1 MIDLSL
7 VDAVDAEAIGAPGER
22 TFRVRARAGANRAA
36 LWMEKEQLA
45 ALGQAISRL
54 LAERSRARGR
64 PAEPAPEVLNFG
76 EPDVE
81 LQVVRLGLD
90 FLADTERVVILAD
103 DREALQQGD
112 TPAFRM
118 EITRAMALRL
128 IEDIP
133 AIVAA
138 GRPVCPLCGRPLEA
152 GGEHFCPRT
161 NGHSKDEPIPEA
173 ADDNDD

>member
-7 VDAVDAEAIGAPGER
+7 VDAVDAEAIGVPGQR
-22 TFRVRARAGANRAA
+22 TFRIRAQAGANRAA

-45 ALGQAISRL
+45 ALGQAMSRL
-54 LAERSRARGR
+54 LAERSKTRGR
-64 PAEPAPEVLNFG
+64 PTEPAPEVLDFG

-90 FLADTERVVILAD
+90 FRPDTERIVIVAD

-118 EITRAMALRL
+118 EITRAMALQL

-133 AIVAA
+133 SIVAA
-138 GRPVCPLCGRPLEA
+138 GRPTCPLCGRPLEA

-173 ADDNDD
+173 SDNDD